1 MHDPATPVP
10 VPAVP
15 VCPAPAVTSG
25 PESGH
30 PFLDRLARAGQRL
43 RGLDGRW
50 PWLLDAAVVA
60 GAFLV
65 FCVPE
70 LVRGKDD
77 EGPREHHVVFTHLP
91 LPATLAFQ
99 AALLLP
105 LLWRR
110 RRPGTAFA
118 VVGAVFLVQWSLGA
132 ALRADAALLLALY
145 ALALHGRL
153 RTLAWACAASAAG
166 AVVVALRL
174 SSAVSVWDV
183 LFFLAAAVTAAVAV
197 GIAVRV
203 RRAQLAGLRE
213 RAARLEVER
222 DQRSRLAAATERT
235 RVAREMHDI
244 IGHNLSVIIT
254 LADGGAYAARS
265 APERGREA
273 LALIGD
279 SGRQA
284 LGELR
289 RMLGV
294 LREHGDGPELAPQ
307 PGIADLAGLCGR
319 IRSAGPEVVHRTEG
333 DLESLDRGVQ
343 LMVYRIV
350 QEALT
355 NTLKHAGPA
364 ARARVSVSLA
374 GARLLVRV
382 DDDGGDGNRPGGD
395 GPGSGPGGA
404 PDGDGQGVTGMRE
417 RAALYGGAV
426 TAGPAPGGGWSV
438 VADLDVTPVADLD
451 LAPPAPLLPP
461 APSTQ
466 PVHPV
471 PSTPPV
477 QPAPPAPPVLDPAG
491 GPA

>member
-1 MHDPATPVP
+1 MHDPATPLP
-10 VPAVP
+10 VPAAPTVTSGA
-15 VCPAPAVTSG
+15 PAPAVTAG

-30 PFLDRLARAGQRL
+30 PVLDRLARAGQRL

-70 LVRGKDD
+70 LVRGEDD

-118 VVGAVFLVQWSLGA
+118 VMGAVFLVQWSLGA

-166 AVVVALRL
+166 AVAVALRL

-382 DDDGGDGNRPGGD
+382 DDDGGPGN
-395 GPGSGPGGA
+395 GPGGA

-451 LAPPAPLLPP
+451 LAPPVPLLPS
-461 APSTQ
+461 AP
-466 PVHPV
+466 PLP
-471 PSTPPV
+471 PSAPPPV
-477 QPAPPAPPVLDPAG
+477 QPAPPVLDPAG